1 MSQGTSL
8 YIFISVESEKPVRAS
23 NAFLSISFIE
33 LFNFRL
39 KVDHTLIQDLRGF
52 IPKISVFF
60 RCCLSFFALVG
71 CATLGIGFWGN
82 QLVHQGMV
90 GFERAMEN
98 IDTTV
103 KSAQTFV
110 NRYNEVMSKDIEQ
123 SMNRLFD
130 GPFQRK
136 VR

>member
-1 MSQGTSL
+1 
-8 YIFISVESEKPVRAS
+8 
-23 NAFLSISFIE
+23 
-33 LFNFRL
+33 
-39 KVDHTLIQDLRGF
+39 
-52 IPKISVFF
+52 
-60 RCCLSFFALVG
+60 
-71 CATLGIGFWGN
+71 
-82 QLVHQGMV
+82 MV

-136 VR
+136 VRRTNEENESVYVKYTVKNGCSAQKL